1 MAGGTSPVSCCEHSA
16 VAKQGEDRDTRAA
29 HVDPPWPQEF
39 LAVGPLLWRGEGC
52 DVDLDVGP
60 RPCDLLQACGE
71 QLAGRTEGDPERQER
86 ERCRVGPC
94 ERNTKRLGL
103 KGRIVHMSD
112 DIARDRERAIAV
124 LHDWVQGEGLRRHVY
139 ATEAAMRA
147 YARELGE
154 DEDVWGNVGLLH
166 DFDWERHPT
175 LDQHPQDGEPVL
187 AAAGYP
193 DWFRRAILSHA
204 DHLDVPRESPLER
217 HLYACDELPSFV
229 HACAR
234 VRPEGFEG
242 LEPKSVKK
250 KLKQPSFAAGV
261 NRDDVMHGAEGI
273 GRDLDDHIR
282 LVVAAL
288 TPIAA
293 QLGVGE

>member
-1 MAGGTSPVSCCEHSA
+1 
-16 VAKQGEDRDTRAA
+16 
-29 HVDPPWPQEF
+29 
-39 LAVGPLLWRGEGC
+39 
-52 DVDLDVGP
+52 
-60 RPCDLLQACGE
+60 
-71 QLAGRTEGDPERQER
+71 
-86 ERCRVGPC
+86 
-94 ERNTKRLGL
+94 
-103 KGRIVHMSD
+103 MSD
-112 DIARDRERAIAV
+112 TIARDRDRAIAL
-124 LHDWVQGEGLRRHVY
+124 LHEWVRGEGLRRHVY

-193 DWFRRAILSHA
+193 AWFRRAILSHA
-204 DHLDVPRESPLER
+204 DHLDVARESLLER
-217 HLYACDELPSFV
+217 HLYACDEMPSFI

-234 VRPEGFEG
+234 VRPDGFDG

-261 NRDDVMHGAEGI
+261 NRDDVVHGAQII

-282 LVVAAL
+282 VIVAAL
-288 TPIAA
+288 APLAA
-293 QLGVGE
+293 ELGVGPQNKGVAL

>member
-1 MAGGTSPVSCCEHSA
+1 
-16 VAKQGEDRDTRAA
+16 
-29 HVDPPWPQEF
+29 
-39 LAVGPLLWRGEGC
+39 
-52 DVDLDVGP
+52 
-60 RPCDLLQACGE
+60 
-71 QLAGRTEGDPERQER
+71 
-86 ERCRVGPC
+86 
-94 ERNTKRLGL
+94 
-103 KGRIVHMSD
+103 MSD
-112 DIARDRERAIAV
+112 DIARDRERAVAI
-124 LHDWVQGEGLRRHVY
+124 LDEWVQGEGLRRHVL

-204 DHLDVPRESPLER
+204 EHVDVPRRSPLEH
-217 HLYACDELPSFV
+217 HLFACDELPSFI
-229 HACAR
+229 HACAL
-234 VRPEGFEG
+234 VRPQGFEG
-242 LEPKSVKK
+242 LAPKSVRK

-261 NRDDVMHGAEGI
+261 DRDDVARGAEEI

-282 LVVAAL
+282 TVIAAL
-288 TPIAA
+288 QPIAA
-293 QLGVGE
+293 DLGVGG